1 MTIELCHKALAEI
14 HDLVVAAPVRIEVR
28 AALATADRQSCQRIL
43 IDLLECKE
51 LQDIERDARMETQTA
66 LVWAKRAGHL
76 YAIATVDLNLALVI
90 HPRHAERDDAICLNH
105 ALEDLVLLVFGMLLQ
120 KGDDRCQNLGD
131 RVFEMRL
138 IGIALRYQ
146 IQNIIYI
153 LFHVR
158 HYNSSLCLLGA
169 LHRT

>member
-1 MTIELCHKALAEI
+1 MAIELRHKALAEV

-43 IDLLECKE
+43 IDLLEREE

-66 LVWAKRAGHL
+66 LVRAKRAGHL
-76 YAIATVDLNLALVI
+76 YAIAAIDLDLALVI
-90 HPRHAERDDAICLNH
+90 HPRHTERDDAVCLDH
-105 ALEDLVLLVFGMLLQ
+105 TLEDLVLFVLGMLLQ
-120 KGDDRCQNLGD
+120 KRNNGGQNLGD
-131 RVFEMRL
+131 CVLKMRL

-158 HYNSSLCLLGA
+158 HCNSSLCLLGA

>member
-1 MTIELCHKALAEI
+1 ML
-14 HDLVVAAPVRIEVR
+14 
-28 AALATADRQSCQRIL
+28 
-43 IDLLECKE
+43 
-51 LQDIERDARMETQTA
+51 
-66 LVWAKRAGHL
+66 
-76 YAIATVDLNLALVI
+76 
-90 HPRHAERDDAICLNH
+90 
-105 ALEDLVLLVFGMLLQ
+105 LVLGMLLQ
-120 KGDDRCQNLGD
+120 KGNNGGENLRD
-131 RVFEMRL
+131 RVLEMRL